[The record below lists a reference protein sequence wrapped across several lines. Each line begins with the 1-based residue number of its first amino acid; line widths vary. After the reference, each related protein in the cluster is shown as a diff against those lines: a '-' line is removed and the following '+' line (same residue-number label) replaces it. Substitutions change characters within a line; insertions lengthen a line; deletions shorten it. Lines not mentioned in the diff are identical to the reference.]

1 MMKKGMKIGEIY
13 AKVKKAVM
21 PKAKPAPKKKK

>member
-1 MMKKGMKIGEIY
+1 MHMMKKIGEIY

-21 PKAKPAPKKKK
+21 PKVKPAPKKKK

>member
-1 MMKKGMKIGEIY
+1 MMKKIGQIY

-21 PKAKPAPKKKK
+21 PKPKPAPKKKK